1 MTPALPSNILHPC
14 PSVKSVVE
22 SISER
27 EMRGFLQ
34 WKIRLDFECG
44 WLNVLKNLLDVVHML
59 DN

>member
-1 MTPALPSNILHPC
+1 
-14 PSVKSVVE
+14 VE

-34 WKIRLDFECG
+34 GKIWLDFECG
-44 WLNVLKNLLDVVHML
+44 WLNVLKNLFDVVHML